1 MYRQALIAAALLSAT
16 PAAAKDVPDSEYVF
30 QALNIIDGLQ
40 TIDCLKRD
48 VCHEA
53 NPLLGRNP
61 STGKL
66 VAVKVGTGVI
76 HYLIARRLYERNP
89 RAAHLFETISI
100 GIQGGIVAANLRFA
114 F

>member
-1 MYRQALIAAALLSAT
+1 MPHSAIRQQWLGRRRRLKRVLRVL
-16 PAAAKDVPDSEYVF
+16 PRVNDDVNEEWASDKTRHAV
-30 QALNIIDGLQ
+30 DGLVHRR
-40 TIDCLKRD
+40 IDRPYVRK
-48 VCHEA
+48 
-53 NPLLGRNP
+53 N
-61 STGKL
+61 GKL